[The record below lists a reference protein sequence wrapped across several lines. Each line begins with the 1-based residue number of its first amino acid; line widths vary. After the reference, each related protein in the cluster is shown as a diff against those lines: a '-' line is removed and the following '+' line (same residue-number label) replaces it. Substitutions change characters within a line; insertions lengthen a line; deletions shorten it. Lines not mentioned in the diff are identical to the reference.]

1 METLQPIL
9 GEHPFFADLDPAYL
23 ELLVGCAKNVRFDAD
38 AYLFR
43 EGDEAND
50 FYLIRHGRVAVEVE
64 AGHTPSVV
72 ATLEPGWILGLSW
85 LIPPYLRKV
94 SARAVTLTR
103 AISLDG
109 ACLRRKC
116 EADHNLGYELLKR
129 LSHEMEERL
138 LGAWLRVADVYGNP
152 KR

>member
-9 GEHPFFADLDPAYL
+9 AEHPFFTDLDSAYL

-38 AYLFR
+38 TYLFH
-43 EGDEAND
+43 EGDEANT

-64 AGHTPSVV
+64 VGHKPSVV
-72 ATLEPGWILGLSW
+72 ATLEPGGILGLMW
-85 LIPPYLRKV
+85 LVPPYVRQV

-109 ACLRRKC
+109 TCLRRKC
-116 EADHNLGYELLKR
+116 EADHDLGYELLKR

-138 LGAWLRVADVYGNP
+138 HGAWLRVADVYGKP
-152 KR
+152 KH

>member
-9 GEHPFFADLDPAYL
+9 AEHPFFADLDPAYL

-38 AYLFR
+38 TYLFHDG
-43 EGDEAND
+43 EEANA
-50 FYLIRHGRVAVEVE
+50 FFLIRHGRVAIEVE
-64 AGHTPSVV
+64 AGGVPSVV
-72 ATLEPGWILGLSW
+72 ATLEPGGILGLTW
-85 LIPPYLRKV
+85 LIPPYVRQV

-116 EADHNLGYELLKR
+116 DADHDLGYELLKR
-129 LSHEMEERL
+129 LSREMEERL
-138 LGAWLRVADVYGNP
+138 HGAWLRVADIYGSGA
-152 KR
+152 R